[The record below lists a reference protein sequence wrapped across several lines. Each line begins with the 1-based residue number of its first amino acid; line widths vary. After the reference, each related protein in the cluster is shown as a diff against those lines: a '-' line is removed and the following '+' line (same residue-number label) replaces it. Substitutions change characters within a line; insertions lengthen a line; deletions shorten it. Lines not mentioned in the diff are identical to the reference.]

1 MMRLG
6 CLQIRISAAV
16 LVVAAL
22 ALHGVAFGQA
32 SFEGQ
37 IRGEVRDAAGA
48 VVPGAKLAITDVSTG
63 ISNSTQTDNRGTYI
77 FNGLR
82 PATYSLRAEMAGFR
96 PAEST
101 NIVLGV
107 SQYTTIDFTLQV
119 SGVES
124 SVTISEAP
132 PVLDT
137 GSAAIGTIVSGQY
150 TRDIPLFGR
159 SYFGL
164 VFLSGGVT
172 ESAGSGSRDSYPSG
186 TNFVSNGQRNAT
198 AEVRFDG
205 SPISSPE
212 QGEGGNSNVYYTPS
226 VEVIQEFKVENNSFS
241 AEYGNNGGTVVNI
254 MMRQG
259 GNGFHGSGWYFG
271 QRDTFNANDFFSNAA
286 GQPETSAHSRSVRRY
301 DQRPD
306 QKK

>member
-1 MMRLG
+1 MLQAYFDTTPRQSKPAESQRTSFRLVPQNNRKFPMLSLLWPNIDLRCRYRFILAQIVKPFVKPTQGKQMMRLG

-107 SQYTTIDFTLQV
+107 SQYTSHRLH
-119 SGVES
+119 SPS
-124 SVTISEAP
+124 
-132 PVLDT
+132 L
-137 GSAAIGTIVSGQY
+137 
-150 TRDIPLFGR
+150 
-159 SYFGL
+159 
-164 VFLSGGVT
+164 
-172 ESAGSGSRDSYPSG
+172 GSGKLRHD
-186 TNFVSNGQRNAT
+186 FR
-198 AEVRFDG
+198 
-205 SPISSPE
+205 SSL
-212 QGEGGNSNVYYTPS
+212 QSWTPG
-226 VEVIQEFKVENNSFS
+226 
-241 AEYGNNGGTVVNI
+241 AP
-254 MMRQG
+254 RL
-259 GNGFHGSGWYFG
+259 
-271 QRDTFNANDFFSNAA
+271 A
-286 GQPETSAHSRSVRRY
+286 RR
-301 DQRPD
+301 
-306 QKK
+306 

>member
-96 PAEST
+96 RRNQQT
-101 NIVLGV
+101 
-107 SQYTTIDFTLQV
+107 
-119 SGVES
+119 
-124 SVTISEAP
+124 
-132 PVLDT
+132 
-137 GSAAIGTIVSGQY
+137 
-150 TRDIPLFGR
+150 
-159 SYFGL
+159 SYW
-164 VFLSGGVT
+164 
-172 ESAGSGSRDSYPSG
+172 A
-186 TNFVSNGQRNAT
+186 
-198 AEVRFDG
+198 
-205 SPISSPE
+205 
-212 QGEGGNSNVYYTPS
+212 
-226 VEVIQEFKVENNSFS
+226 
-241 AEYGNNGGTVVNI
+241 
-254 MMRQG
+254 
-259 GNGFHGSGWYFG
+259 
-271 QRDTFNANDFFSNAA
+271 
-286 GQPETSAHSRSVRRY
+286 
-301 DQRPD
+301 
-306 QKK
+306 